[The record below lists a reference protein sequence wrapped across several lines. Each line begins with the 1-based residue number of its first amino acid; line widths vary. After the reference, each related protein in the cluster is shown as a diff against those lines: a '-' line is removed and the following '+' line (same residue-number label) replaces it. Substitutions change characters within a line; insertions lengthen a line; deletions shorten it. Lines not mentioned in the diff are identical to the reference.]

1 MLSISDPITLGSDAE
16 QYYLDKAKEAY
27 YTDGK
32 VGQWFGGAAKAL
44 ELTDAVQPQAFH
56 NLLRGFSPDGTKEL
70 VKNAGAPN
78 RTEGWD
84 LTFSAPK
91 SVSVLW
97 AMLSEPEREE
107 ILSAHRHA
115 CKTALKYAEEIW
127 GITRRGKGGKIH
139 ERAKLLFATF
149 EEYRSEEHTSELQS
163 PMYLVCRLLL

>member
-32 VGQWFGGAAKAL
+32 AGQSFGGAAKAL
-44 ELTDAVQPQAFH
+44 ELSDTVQPQAFH
-56 NLLRGFSPDGTKEL
+56 NLLRGFSPDGTKGL

-78 RTEGWD
+78 RAAGWD
-84 LTFSAPK
+84 LPFSAPK
-91 SVSVLW
+91 SVWVLW
-97 AMLSEPEREE
+97 AMLPESEREE
-107 ILSAHRHA
+107 VLSAHRHA
-115 CKTALKYAEEIW
+115 FKTAGKCAEEIW

-149 EEYRSEEHTSELQS
+149 EEYRSEERR
-163 PMYLVCRLLL
+163 VGK